1 MMSQYWSQIRAV
13 IRLEMKK
20 TFFAKRGLWVY
31 LVAFAPILLFGG
43 HAFDMMRTRESRR
56 ELSAA
61 HPVSPDALRSIKPGM
76 TYDEVIAKLGEPYSR
91 RTFERPRR
99 RSDSGRGRSTTFLSY
114 TDGESNFTF
123 GFTDGELNNIG
134 IREYGNL
141 VEDKLIFA
149 TVFQFFYLRLAI
161 FFGCVGIFMN
171 LFRGEM
177 VDKSLHFYLL
187 APVRREVLLAG
198 KYLAGLI
205 ATTVIFTVSTA
216 LQFWFLLLPYDSV
229 TTSQYLQSGGWQ
241 HLAAYLGVTAL
252 ACLGYGSV
260 FLAAG
265 LFFRNPLIPAGLVLV
280 WESANL
286 FLPTTLK
293 KISVIFYLQSLC
305 PVVAPP
311 DKDMNQF
318 LALLISSA
326 EPTPAALAI
335 LGLLIVTG
343 VILFFAARQAR
354 KLEINYG
361 TD

>member
-1 MMSQYWSQIRAV
+1 MIAQANLALWWAQIRAV

-31 LVAFAPILLFGG
+31 LLALAPLLIWTG
-43 HAFDMMRTRESRR
+43 HSINMMMTRDQRREIAAEHPLSTEALESIQQGMTRE
-56 ELSAA
+56 
-61 HPVSPDALRSIKPGM
+61 
-76 TYDEVIAKLGEPYSR
+76 EVEAKLGDPYSR
-91 RTFERPRR
+91 RTARSRR
-99 RSDSGRGRSTTFLSY
+99 QSRTWLSY
-114 TDGESNFTF
+114 TNGEANYTYMFLDDEVASISKRQSYKCSISQ
-123 GFTDGELNNIG
+123 DS
-134 IREYGNL
+134 
-141 VEDKLIFA
+141 VIFA

-177 VDKSLHFYLL
+177 IDKSLHFYLL
-187 APVRREVLLAG
+187 APIRREVLLVG
-198 KYLAGLI
+198 KYLAGLT
-205 ATTVIFTVSTA
+205 ATVVIFTTSTA
-216 LQFWFLLLPYDSV
+216 LQLWIISLHFDQGLV
-229 TTSQYLQSGGWQ
+229 AEYLHGPGWG
-241 HLAAYLGVTAL
+241 HVGSYLAVTAL

-265 LFFRNPLIPAGLVLV
+265 LLFRNPIIPAATILL

-286 FLPTTLK
+286 FLPAALK

-311 DKDMNQF
+311 NQDLSGP

-326 EPTPAALAI
+326 EPTPAAVA
-335 LGLLIVTG
+335 VTG
-343 VILFFAARQAR
+343 LVVLTAVVLVAASMRAR

-361 TD
+361 AE